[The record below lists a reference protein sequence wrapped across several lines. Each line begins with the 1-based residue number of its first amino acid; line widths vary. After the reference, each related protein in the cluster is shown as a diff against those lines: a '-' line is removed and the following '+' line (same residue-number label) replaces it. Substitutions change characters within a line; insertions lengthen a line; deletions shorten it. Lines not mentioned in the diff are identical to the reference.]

1 MDTPRIALVVFLLLF
16 LFISPDSQ
24 APSLSQQHDVSRSIV
39 EERQALDV
47 LNVSSYGDLDVQKSR
62 WLNITGLRQ
71 NDGYAWNLLPDVQKA
86 AKDQLQN
93 ICNAFEFTS
102 IFSNTTLPSGEPT
115 DDGEKKNTV
124 DKILSTMNPFY
135 NPAPLYQNVT
145 GIIRGEWTRS
155 KIREGHASPSLNLSA
170 LTPRVGYVSTNYNRN
185 ITGRSGDLR
194 FHIHG
199 SKDDS
204 FKLGLEDH
212 GLIRDLKATMTIKD
226 ESSSGDGWEM
236 TLYGVHYPLQ
246 GGIVLSTTS
255 EK

>member
-1 MDTPRIALVVFLLLF
+1 M
-16 LFISPDSQ
+16 
-24 APSLSQQHDVSRSIV
+24 
-39 EERQALDV
+39 
-47 LNVSSYGDLDVQKSR
+47 
-62 WLNITGLRQ
+62 
-71 NDGYAWNLLPDVQKA
+71 QKA

-170 LTPRVGYVSTNYNRN
+170 RPPRVGYVSTYYSRN
-185 ITGRSGDLR
+185 ITGRSGALR

>member
-1 MDTPRIALVVFLLLF
+1 MDTPRVALVIFLLLF

-24 APSLSQQHDVSRSIV
+24 APSLSQQHDISHSIL
-39 EERQALDV
+39 EERQALDI
-47 LNVSSYGDLDVQKSR
+47 LNTSSYGGLDAANNR
-62 WLNITGLRQ
+62 WLNVTGLRQ
-71 NDGYAWNLLPDVQKA
+71 EDGYAWDLLPEVQKK
-86 AKDQLQN
+86 AKEQLQN

-102 IFSNTTLPSGEPT
+102 IFKNESLHPGKPEDSERQNTA
-115 DDGEKKNTV
+115 
-124 DKILSTMNPFY
+124 DKILSTMKPFY

-155 KIREGHASPSLNLSA
+155 EIGEGLPSPSLNLSA
-170 LTPRVGYVSTNYNRN
+170 LTPRVGYVSNSYNRN

-194 FHIHG
+194 FHIKG
-199 SKDDS
+199 RNRDG
-204 FKLGLEDH
+204 FKLGFEDY
-212 GLIRDLKATMTIKD
+212 GLVRDLEATMTIKD

-236 TLYGVHYPLQ
+236 GLFGVHYPLE